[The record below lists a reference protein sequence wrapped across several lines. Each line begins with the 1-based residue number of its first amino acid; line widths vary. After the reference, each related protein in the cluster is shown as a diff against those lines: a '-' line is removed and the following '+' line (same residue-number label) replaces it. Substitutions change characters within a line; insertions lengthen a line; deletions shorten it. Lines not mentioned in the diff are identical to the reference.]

1 MDMELLMKM
10 SKEIEK
16 ISKEAKDKLQ
26 ITSLSK
32 DLTDEQK
39 SKLDELVGIFSELN
53 IAIENKDV
61 SKMQKLLSDANKISI

>member
-1 MDMELLMKM
+1 MDMELLMNM

-16 ISKEAKDKLQ
+16 ISKESKDKLQ
-26 ITSLSK
+26 LISLGK

-39 SKLDELVGIFSELN
+39 SKFDELVGVFSELN